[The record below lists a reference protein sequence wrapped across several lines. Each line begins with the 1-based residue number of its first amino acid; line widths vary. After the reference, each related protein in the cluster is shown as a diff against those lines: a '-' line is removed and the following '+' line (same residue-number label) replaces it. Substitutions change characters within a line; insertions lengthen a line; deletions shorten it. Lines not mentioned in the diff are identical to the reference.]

1 LTERGQRRL
10 LIALPWL
17 KPGHGAGAPSRAAP
31 ARSPAVEWLVARGTV
46 DVRDD
51 KSWRQWLADE
61 AGAGRDSL
69 QQFPAGPC
77 LRALEPVS
85 SPGVTWACARPVHLL
100 TAIDHLQLA
109 TGDLSLDGA
118 ESNGLLGDINRHLD
132 GRGFRFYVTHS
143 GPDWLLECAA
153 AIECSCIEPEA
164 AEGRNL
170 RDTMPAG
177 RDGASMRSLMN
188 EIQMLLHEHPVNE
201 ARVARRLPAVNSL
214 WLWGFGRTAQAHPMS
229 LPGLRTDDAWLR
241 GFWRMH
247 GAHASP
253 LPEHGLLDPGA
264 TADGIVAWSHT
275 PANGEVDAL
284 ARAEAQ
290 LFAPAMARLGDGS
303 LQQIVMRLGDRTIRV
318 DRRARFRF
326 WRRPRPLHEVLD

>member
-17 KPGHGAGAPSRAAP
+17 KPGHDSGVPGGAVAARA
-31 ARSPAVEWLVARGTV
+31 PAVEWLVARGTV
-46 DVRDD
+46 DAQDD
-51 KSWRQWLADE
+51 RSWREWLVDA

-69 QQFPAGPC
+69 RQFPAGPC
-77 LRALEPVS
+77 IRALEPVS
-85 SPGVTWACARPVHLL
+85 SPCLTWASARPVHLL

-109 TGDLSLDGA
+109 TGNLSLDDA
-118 ESNGLLGDINRHLD
+118 ESNRLAEDINRHLD
-132 GRGFRFYVTHS
+132 GRGFRLFVTHS

-153 AIECSCIEPEA
+153 AIECSCTEPEA
-164 AEGRNL
+164 AESQNL
-170 RDTMPAG
+170 RELMPAG
-177 RDGASMRSLMN
+177 RDGAAIRSLMN

-201 ARVARRLPAVNSL
+201 ARAARRLPVVNSL
-214 WLWGFGRTAQAHPMS
+214 WLWGFGRTAQAEPMS

-241 GFWRMH
+241 GLWRMH
-247 GAHASP
+247 GAQASL
-253 LPEHGLLDPGA
+253 LPERGLRDPGA
-264 TADGIVAWSHT
+264 TTDGIVAWSHT

-290 LFAPAMARLGDGS
+290 LFAPAKARLEDGS
-303 LQQIVMRLGDRTIRV
+303 LQLIVMRLGDRTIRV

>member
-1 LTERGQRRL
+1 MTERGQRRL
-10 LIALPWL
+10 LIVLPWL
-17 KPGHGAGAPSRAAP
+17 KPGQDSGVPGGAAA

-46 DVRDD
+46 DAQDD
-51 KSWRQWLADE
+51 RSWREWLVDA

-69 QQFPAGPC
+69 LRFPAGPC

-85 SPGVTWACARPVHLL
+85 SPGATWACARPVHLL

-109 TGDLSLDGA
+109 TGNLSLDDA
-118 ESNGLLGDINRHLD
+118 ESNRLVEDINRHLD
-132 GRGFRFYVTHS
+132 GRGFRLYVTHS

-153 AIECSCIEPEA
+153 AIECSCTEPEA
-164 AEGRNL
+164 AESQNL
-170 RDTMPAG
+170 RELMPAG
-177 RDGASMRSLMN
+177 RDGAAIRSLMN

-201 ARVARRLPAVNSL
+201 ARAARRLPVVNSL
-214 WLWGFGRTAQAHPMS
+214 WLWGFGRTAEAHPMS

-241 GFWRMH
+241 GLWRMH
-247 GAHASP
+247 GAQASL
-253 LPEHGLLDPGA
+253 LPERGLRDPGA
-264 TADGIVAWSHT
+264 TTDGIVAWSHT

-290 LFAPAMARLGDGS
+290 LFAPAKARLEDGL
-303 LQQIVMRLGDRTIRV
+303 LQQIVMRLGDRTVRV